1 MLMWSVVPDI
11 LFLNFHCLWAS
22 LSLITA
28 AVSLASGERG
38 QERGLM
44 LHMGSTVVGCRL
56 GGWPSLASL
65 APFSAQHPLQRCPAL
80 QIQPLKLLTLWSLLS
95 LYSVQPIPWWGNS
108 PQGKGCLTVGLACE
122 FLPFQGSRPCTVC
135 CALLKNVCLTYFG
148 QFYICP
154 VHRGNT
160 SPVEVTIPGNR
171 SLISV
176 IRGHFA
182 TSAAIF
188 PRHTVLLPTP
198 STVNAD
204 LAVGHDSSDLEV
216 FLVLT

>member
-44 LHMGSTVVGCRL
+44 LHMGSTAVGYRL

-95 LYSVQPIPWWGNS
+95 QKRSREDWQKYLIQTDWLLCLEVIQLSDSTFKNLENIWIPQCSKIFMILYIAFVN
-108 PQGKGCLTVGLACE
+108 
-122 FLPFQGSRPCTVC
+122 
-135 CALLKNVCLTYFG
+135 
-148 QFYICP
+148 
-154 VHRGNT
+154 
-160 SPVEVTIPGNR
+160 
-171 SLISV
+171 SLIQTRIKHHYMSAMLSNKA
-176 IRGHFA
+176 I
-182 TSAAIF
+182 TSAYWIPTMCHKLSDTLDWSSRLIF
-188 PRHTVLLPTP
+188 PTTLWVKL
-198 STVNAD
+198 
-204 LAVGHDSSDLEV
+204 SSLG
-216 FLVLT
+216 